1 MSVFSNT
8 EILEGIE
15 KGHIVCFPLNKDY
28 IRGSSVDLTLGK
40 YFYACD
46 RGTDQNAY
54 NPFDKS
60 DVSRYFE
67 GPLEAMPHKDWASKN
82 GCPLFKNIPVDHP
95 VIVLRPRERILAH
108 SHEFIGIYPPGTTE
122 MRARSTWG
130 RNGIAVCLCAGW
142 GDPGFINRWTMEVL
156 NTNDKLVPLPVGE
169 RIAQLVFHSTGP
181 VSGSYGENG
190 KYQSGT
196 DLKKV
201 VYEWEPSKMLPKS
214 YTDERRLPDLTS
226 PEAVEEYFQEV
237 ARAKRQREGGP

>member
-1 MSVFSNT
+1 MSVYSNK
-8 EILEGIE
+8 EILAGIE
-15 KGHIVCFPLNKDY
+15 CGHIVCFPLNKDY
-28 IRGSSVDLTLGK
+28 IRGSSIDLTLG
-40 YFYACD
+40 YNFYACD
-46 RGTDQNAY
+46 RGEDVDSY
-54 NPFDKS
+54 NPFDKE
-60 DVSRYFE
+60 DVDRYFE
-67 GPLEAMPHKDWASKN
+67 GPLKAETHYTWCSKN
-82 GCPLFKNIPVDHP
+82 KRELFNNIPVHHAI
-95 VIVLRPRERILAH
+95 IVLRPRERILAH

-156 NTNDKLVPLPVGE
+156 NTNDKAVPLPVGE

-201 VYEWEPSKMLPKS
+201 VYEWTPEKMLPKS
-214 YTDERRLPDLTS
+214 YTDERRLPDSTS
-226 PEAVEEYFQEV
+226 PLAVEKYFQEV
-237 ARAKRQREGGP
+237 ARAKKKREEGP